1 MLHDLYLLSVYFE
14 PSQAIM
20 YEDDLK
26 RRYGTGTVL
35 AAMKDG
41 FLEFYRAPCLRG
53 EGRCF
58 YRLSEKGLKAASL
71 QVA

>member
-1 MLHDLYLLSVYFE
+1 MLQDLYLLSVYFE

-26 RRYGTGTVL
+26 RRYGDSTVL
-35 AAMKDG
+35 SAMKEG
-41 FLEFYRAPCLRG
+41 WLEFYRAPCLRG

-58 YRLSEKGLKAASL
+58 YRLSEKGMKAASL
-71 QVA
+71 HLA